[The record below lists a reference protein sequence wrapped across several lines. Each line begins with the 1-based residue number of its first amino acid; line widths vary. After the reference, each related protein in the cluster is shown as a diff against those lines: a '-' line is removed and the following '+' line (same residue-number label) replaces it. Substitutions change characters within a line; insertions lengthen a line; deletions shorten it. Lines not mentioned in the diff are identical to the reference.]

1 MDSKTLQVFISYA
14 HESPEFRQSVKELAD
29 YLRSRGICI
38 ITDHPYE
45 NRSPQGG
52 WQAWMQRCVED
63 SDLVL
68 VVCTPKY
75 KSSFEKRDAHL
86 PEGFGRTWEAAIE
99 LFKREQVDLGRA
111 HALKSLGD
119 LESYLGNMDRA
130 RGLYEEA
137 IILCKKEQ
145 ADLEYAGVLR
155 ALGELEMKLGNVKR
169 VRSLLEES
177 IILYE
182 KEQSDWGYANVLV
195 SLGNLETM
203 LQNPSKSEECYKQA
217 LILFGKEQD
226 VVGLINTCLQMA
238 RLTHASGPQGDEQ
251 ATAKVWYTRSLHYAQ
266 QTHVQ
271 QYMDFVEGAGRQLFG
286 TT

>member
-99 LFKREQVDLGRA
+99 LFKREQVDLGRP
-111 HALKSLGD
+111 
-119 LESYLGNMDRA
+119 RA
-130 RGLYEEA
+130 KVIGR
-137 IILCKKEQ
+137 
-145 ADLEYAGVLR
+145 
-155 ALGELEMKLGNVKR
+155 
-169 VRSLLEES
+169 
-177 IILYE
+177 
-182 KEQSDWGYANVLV
+182 
-195 SLGNLETM
+195 
-203 LQNPSKSEECYKQA
+203 
-217 LILFGKEQD
+217 FGKLSGQYGSSSGS
-226 VVGLINTCLQMA
+226 VRGSYYTLQK
-238 RLTHASGPQGDEQ
+238 RTS
-251 ATAKVWYTRSLHYAQ
+251 
-266 QTHVQ
+266 
-271 QYMDFVEGAGRQLFG
+271 
-286 TT
+286 